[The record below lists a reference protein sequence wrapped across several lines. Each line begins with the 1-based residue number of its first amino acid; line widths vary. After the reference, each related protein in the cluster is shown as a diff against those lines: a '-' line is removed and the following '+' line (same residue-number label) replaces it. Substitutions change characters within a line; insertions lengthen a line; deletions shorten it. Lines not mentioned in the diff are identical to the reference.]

1 MLEFTIHPTELPW
14 STNKDRNL
22 NPYQRAKLIK
32 SWKSDTAAAW
42 MTVSR
47 DDQDTY
53 CEGRV
58 YAPGDPNVVGGYALH
73 FPPTII
79 QVEIGF
85 TTSRKRDPHNY
96 CGTVLKAVIDALVNK
111 GLWPDDTPEYIG
123 HREPILIKSQLT
135 RVFFTHG

>member
-1 MLEFTIHPTELPW
+1 MEFTIHPTEPPW

-32 SWKSDTAAAW
+32 AWKSDTAAAW
-42 MTVSR
+42 PTVPRHER
-47 DDQDTY
+47 DAYT
-53 CEGRV
+53 EGQV
-58 YAPGDPNVVGGYALH
+58 YVPGDPNVIGGYARY

-85 TTSRKRDPHNY
+85 TTTRKRDPHNY
-96 CGTVLKAVIDALVNK
+96 CGTVLKAVIDALVNI

-123 HREPILIKSQLT
+123 HREPILIKSKLT